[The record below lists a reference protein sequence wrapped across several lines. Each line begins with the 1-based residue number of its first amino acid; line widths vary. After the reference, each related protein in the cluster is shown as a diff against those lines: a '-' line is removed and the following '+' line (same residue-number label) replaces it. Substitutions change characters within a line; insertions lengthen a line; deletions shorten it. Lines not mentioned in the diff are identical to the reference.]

1 MKSMVE
7 IVGRLQQAIKLLETA
22 PDNEA
27 SVIFARQALKD
38 TEQFADFT
46 LVKERRKRI
55 QEFLDS
61 LVALE
66 PYDEE
71 DAGDDIGDETIFDV
85 WKWRESLDGVNLYER
100 ALVENDSY
108 EDLLEQGNDY
118 IYLMGSGAVN
128 MQINEDVYDAFWFSG
143 KILSDMLTYY
153 DGNVLAERDLNLVL
167 SVVNGV
173 EGVLAALPYGGED
186 RENLVFLYEEALV
199 LLRRYHVVGLQ
210 MELHSDARMQLS
222 RKGKYNDEWMLD
234 SALWQAHDV
243 NIKDVVR
250 CI

>member
-38 TEQFADFT
+38 TEKFADFT

-71 DAGDDIGDETIFDV
+71 DAGDDIGVETIFDV
-85 WKWRESLDGVNLYER
+85 WKWRESLDGVNLFER

-108 EDLLEQGNDY
+108 EPEIRL
-118 IYLMGSGAVN
+118 
-128 MQINEDVYDAFWFSG
+128 
-143 KILSDMLTYY
+143 
-153 DGNVLAERDLNLVL
+153 
-167 SVVNGV
+167 
-173 EGVLAALPYGGED
+173 
-186 RENLVFLYEEALV
+186 
-199 LLRRYHVVGLQ
+199 HVTMRASL
-210 MELHSDARMQLS
+210 
-222 RKGKYNDEWMLD
+222 
-234 SALWQAHDV
+234 
-243 NIKDVVR
+243 
-250 CI
+250 